1 MMSVCRLRSKGSAM
15 GRPHWVT
22 RRATFSVAVMV
33 VAAVLVPAQSVSA
46 APPSFHYAIQSGT
59 PEWRSLDTHDAMVE
73 AVQIPR
79 ATIARM
85 STEQLT
91 AAVLD
96 YPLLPDALAYNSV
109 QEGVEAVAARFTGLR
124 ELLRRPDAA
133 VVLLDRYRKLDVGI
147 PSTDT
152 ELQAG
157 NRTLD
162 AWKLESVFAQ
172 PQVLHAMSA
181 GQLEALLRIGLE
193 KFAAKQGHAEVYG
206 EAGLEPTA
214 VLLGRALA
222 VREGWNWQQSQ
233 LLREG
238 IQVVPGATRATVD
251 AVRQHLSTPLARH
264 EVTDG
269 FSTQDYA
276 STVYTPRGTG
286 VSVTTMTYELSS
298 AQITANNNYVATTY
312 PSATRERN
320 SSRKYNCHSYAW
332 YSTSTSN
339 DRWMNIPGDDKYWQ
353 DGSYTQWH
361 APYLW
366 FSSMKLSYASDD
378 HSGIWVGTGSYVRS
392 KWGQMG
398 LMYHAW
404 NYSPYNSSTTY
415 SYFLT

>member
-1 MMSVCRLRSKGSAM
+1 M
-15 GRPHWVT
+15 GRPSWVT
-22 RRATFSVAVMV
+22 RRAVLSVAVMV
-33 VAAVLVPAQSVSA
+33 VAAGLVPAQSASA
-46 APPSFHYAIQSGT
+46 AAPSFHYTIKSGT
-59 PEWRSLDTHDAMVE
+59 PEWRSLGTHEAMVE
-73 AVQIPR
+73 AVQIPG
-79 ATIARM
+79 ATVARM

-91 AAVLD
+91 TAVLD
-96 YPLLPDALAYNSV
+96 YPLLPDALAFNSV
-109 QEGVEAVAARFTGLR
+109 QEGFEAVAARFTGLR

-133 VVLLDRYRKLDVGI
+133 AVLLDRYRKLDVGI

-162 AWKLESVFAQ
+162 AWKLETVLAQ

-181 GQLEALLRIGLE
+181 GQLESLLRVGLE
-193 KFAAKQGHAEVYG
+193 KFAAKQSHAEVYG

-222 VREGWNWQQSQ
+222 VREGWSWKESQ

-238 IQVVPGATRATVD
+238 IQLVPGTTRATVD
-251 AVRQHLSTPLARH
+251 AVRQHLTAPLARH

-276 STVYTPRGTG
+276 STVYTPRGTA
-286 VSVTTMTYELSS
+286 VSVTTTTYELSS
-298 AQITANNNYVATTY
+298 AQITANNNYVTSTY
-312 PSATRERN
+312 PSATLERN

-339 DRWMNIPGDDKYWQ
+339 DRWMNTPGDDKYWQ
-353 DGSYTQWH
+353 DGSYTRWQV
-361 APYLW
+361 PYQW

-392 KWGQMG
+392 KWGQLG
-398 LMYHAW
+398 QVYHAW
-404 NYSPYNSSTTY
+404 NYAPYNSSTTY